1 MKIYPGNH
9 IITGDNEQVTQSEM
23 QLGYYKEADKNAVLH
38 VTLDESLVKLRQQNN
53 RAVYPFQRFG
63 TDKILFFKRAEE
75 GYEAVEG
82 ADCIKRGNDYY
93 YFEPKNTLEYVPPE
107 FTYSVRIKKEAGFRH
122 DIDYNISFKCYNDF
136 ENGYA
141 ENLVS
146 VLGSAC
152 TGKPDNVIFNSNQDT
167 YYSLVA
173 EDNDNS
179 NSRLD
184 FLVLSYDDFK
194 KNKEDILGR
203 LDKHTNLWVVDES
216 FDGALKHIYTNT
228 LYPDDINIDTSKEFS
243 VIVENYIANDNDIR
257 VWVNDIELVK
267 GTEFYEARFDDKGN
281 LVKIEE
287 KDGAVM
293 TNVIIFPPLSGSLQD
308 RNISYYIESA
318 DEVEFVLQNPV
329 INPEA
334 ELVWPKAGAKKCFDV
349 GRFKTL
355 IDELLSDG
363 NFEITE
369 LFKGYYAPMLM
380 VHRLGAGYII
390 FSSETEIRQADSFKD
405 IIFDLVMRA
414 YLNGYFETDIRTEY
428 IADEKIDYIYN
439 LKNRLNLSHRRI
451 DLERLLYEDGY
462 NMKIEFDP
470 LFEVICEPDKD
481 DSEKTVVNIT
491 SPYSN
496 ELRFRR
502 KARSYVEKK
511 PGEVS
516 LFTVNNTVMNLDMDS
531 CVMYILEDLPVI
543 SDISNENRLGLRI
556 NTMRSSHKGINSLG
570 DTNLFSDAGGD
581 DFLLNTSY
589 TLYHDNTLKKILAAR
604 TDRYNTDDKIRLAEL
619 TFKSATRI
627 EIGDIRQYGGGE
639 ISANKNYEMID
650 SSSLK
655 GRPLRI
661 GSAFII
667 KLPMRFS
674 KYRDILEAEIKKH
687 IASGDYPMLVFTN
700 EL

>member
-9 IITGDNEQVTQSEM
+9 IITGDNEQVTQSDM

-38 VTLDESLVKLRQQNN
+38 VKLDESLVKLRQQDN

-93 YFEPKNTLEYVPPE
+93 YFEPKNTIEYVPPE
-107 FTYSVRIKKEAGFRH
+107 FTYSVRIKKEAGFRR

-152 TGKPDNVIFNSNQDT
+152 TSKPDNVIFNSNQDT

-194 KNKEDILGR
+194 RNREDILGR

-216 FDGALKHIYTNT
+216 FDGALKHIYTGT
-228 LYPDDINIDTSKEFS
+228 VALDDINIDTSKEFS
-243 VIVENYIANDNDIR
+243 VIVGNYIANDNDIR

-267 GTEFYEARFDDKGN
+267 GKDFYEARYDDTGN
-281 LVKIEE
+281 LVRIEE

-293 TNVIIFPPLSGSLQD
+293 TNVIIICGFGDSSQA
-308 RNISYYIESA
+308 REISYYIESA
-318 DEVEFVLQNPV
+318 DDTKFVIKNPV
-329 INPEA
+329 INTNSELAFPE
-334 ELVWPKAGAKKCFDV
+334 VCDKNSFDV
-349 GRFKTL
+349 DIFREV
-355 IDELLSDG
+355 IARLLSSEDYD
-363 NFEITE
+363 FEE
-369 LFKGYYAPMLM
+369 LFGGYSYPILLL
-380 VHRLGAGYII
+380 HKPGAGYII
-390 FSSETEIRQADSFKD
+390 FSGETEIRQADSFKD

-451 DLERLLYEDGY
+451 DLLRLLYEDGY

-481 DSEKTVVNIT
+481 DSEKTVANIT
-491 SPYSN
+491 PPFSN

-502 KARSYVEKK
+502 TVKSCPQKRA
-511 PGEVS
+511 GEAS
-516 LFTVNNTVMNLDMDS
+516 LFTVNNTVMNLDLEN
-531 CVMYILEDLPVI
+531 CVMYILEDLPAI

-581 DFLLNTSY
+581 VFLPNTSY
-589 TLYHDNTLKKILAAR
+589 TLYHDNTLKKILASR

-627 EIGDIRQYGGGE
+627 EIGDIRQFGGGE

-650 SSSLK
+650 SSSVK
-655 GRPLRI
+655 GKPYRI

>member
-9 IITGDNEQVTQSEM
+9 IITGDNEQVTQSDM
-23 QLGYYKEADKNAVLH
+23 QLGYYKEADKNTILH

-75 GYEAVEG
+75 GYEAVKG

-93 YFEPKNTLEYVPPE
+93 YFEPKNTIEYVPPK
-107 FTYSVRIKKEAGFRH
+107 FTYSVRIKKEADFRR
-122 DIDYNISFKCYNDF
+122 DIDYNINLKCYNDI

-173 EDNDNS
+173 EDSDNS

-184 FLVLSYDDFK
+184 FLILSYDDFK
-194 KNKEDILGR
+194 RNREDILGR

-216 FDGALKHIYTNT
+216 FDGALKHIYTGT
-228 LYPDDINIDTSKEFS
+228 VALDDINVDTTKEFS
-243 VIVENYIANDNDIR
+243 VIVDNYIANDDDIR

-267 GTEFYEARFDDKGN
+267 GTEFYEARYNDTGN

-287 KDGAVM
+287 IDGAVM
-293 TNVIIFPPLSGSLQD
+293 TNVIIVCGLSDSSEAKE
-308 RNISYYIESA
+308 ISYYIESV
-318 DEVEFVLQNPV
+318 DDTKFVIKNPV
-329 INPEA
+329 INTNDELAFPEA
-334 ELVWPKAGAKKCFDV
+334 SDKNTFDV
-349 GRFKTL
+349 DIFREV
-355 IDELLSDG
+355 IARLLSSEDYD
-363 NFEITE
+363 FEE
-369 LFKGYYAPMLM
+369 LFSGYNYPILLL
-380 VHRLGAGYII
+380 HKPGAGYIV
-390 FSSETEIRQADSFKD
+390 FSGEDVIRQADSFKE
-405 IIFDLVMRA
+405 IIFDLIMRIF
-414 YLNGYFETDIRTEY
+414 LGSYFETDVRTEY
-428 IADEKIDYIYN
+428 IADEKIDFIYN

-516 LFTVNNTVMNLDMDS
+516 LFTVNNTVMNLDLEN
-531 CVMYILEDLPVI
+531 CVMYILEDLPAI

-556 NTMRSSHKGINSLG
+556 KAMRSSHKGINSSG

-639 ISANKNYEMID
+639 ISANKDYEMID